1 MLLCVTLPWAPA
13 AAAGGTVAKGAER
26 HMEVVQVEGAI
37 DPVVADLIRGSI
49 RRAQTNGASVVI
61 LQIDSMGALDTDP
74 LDLIRAVRDSSVPV
88 VSWIGPGKATARGAA
103 AAVVA
108 WSSFS
113 AASPGASLGPV
124 EPQRLDGKRATGLSA
139 RKVVVLVVPDARLTA
154 DLLKKLDKEVLPLGA
169 LFVHKATR
177 LRELKNR
184 RVTGQ
189 SAGEAGLID
198 AVAPTLGDLI
208 VALNGKE
215 VPTAGGPVR
224 LSTAKQVDTKAGPR
238 QTADQPV
245 SFLKLGTFASVEH
258 SLTSPSVVFLLLIVG
273 LSLMVFE
280 FFTVGIGLAGVV
292 GAAAVAGALY
302 GCSHLPVTG
311 WALGLLFLSTF
322 GFAVDVQ
329 AGHQGFWTGVGV
341 IGLPIGALK
350 LFGGSAALDVPL
362 WLVALVFVGQIIF
375 MLGGMTVAVRNRFS
389 IPTVGRDSMIGELG
403 EAHTD
408 LNPDGVV
415 TVRGAPWRARTGRG
429 RPVSAGGPIR
439 VVAVDR
445 LVLEVEPGDAPA
457 EV

>member
-1 MLLCVTLPWAPA
+1 EFAK
-13 AAAGGTVAKGAER
+13 AGER

-37 DPVVADLIRGSI
+37 DPVVAALITSSL

-61 LQIDSMGALDTDP
+61 LQIDSKGALDTDP
-74 LDLIRAVRDSSVPV
+74 LGLFDALRSSKVPV
-88 VSWIGPGKATARGAA
+88 AAWIGPGKATARGAA
-103 AAVVA
+103 AVLALSA
-108 WSSFS
+108 SFV
-113 AASPGASLGPV
+113 AASPGAGIGPAV
-124 EPQRLDGKRATGLSA
+124 PVRLDQHCPDRDPPPFVCPPGKR
-139 RKVVVLVVPDARLTA
+139 
-154 DLLKKLDKEVLPLGA
+154 DLVLPLVGDRGHVMDA
-169 LFVHKATR
+169 RDR
-177 LRELKNR
+177 LSGREAAAKR
-184 RVTGQ
+184 T
-189 SAGEAGLID
+189 ID
-198 AVAPTLGDLI
+198 TVAPTLGDLI
-208 VALNGKE
+208 VALNGKA
-215 VPTAGGPVR
+215 VPTAAGPVR

-245 SFLKLGTFASVEH
+245 SFIKLGTFASVQH

-280 FFTVGIGLAGVV
+280 FFTIGIGLAGMV
-292 GAAAVAGALY
+292 GAAAVAGALF

-329 AGHQGFWTGVGV
+329 AGHQGFWTGVGAV
-341 IGLPIGALK
+341 GLLVGALK

-362 WLVALVFVGQIIF
+362 WLVVLIFVGQVIF

-415 TVRGAPWRARTGRG
+415 TVRGAPWRARTGRN
-429 RPVSAGGPIR
+429 RPVPAGGPIR

-445 LVLEVEPGDAPA
+445 LVLEVEPGDAAA
-457 EV
+457 EA